1 MRLRLGGGT
10 YCLFLTIFTGPLNG
24 VNGNSQVF
32 QRCRYGN
39 WVIIVSEVT
48 SFIFSI
54 FRCFVRFILR
64 VLYTPLVS
72 RTFSFIVMVS
82 SKLFANSILLSLLI
96 VQESKKDARL
106 VLCWILISWSESKI
120 FLLLTLL

>member
-32 QRCRYGN
+32 QHCRYGN

-48 SFIFSI
+48 FVHFFHIQVFCSFYFKSALHPT
-54 FRCFVRFILR
+54 CF
-64 VLYTPLVS
+64 
-72 RTFSFIVMVS
+72 
-82 SKLFANSILLSLLI
+82 
-96 VQESKKDARL
+96 
-106 VLCWILISWSESKI
+106 
-120 FLLLTLL
+120 